1 MTPTKRVEGVKSAR
15 TPAARH
21 RNAPAASPVAHD
33 PASRASAM
41 LLVEDRLHREGAWR
55 EWFHAMAGRFDRLK
69 SGDVEVRLPKMGPF
83 RELAKA
89 FTKEEAVSALALE
102 PDFFEDEALRLSVFR
117 LRCLLMERLKG
128 LPGGDEAVLG
138 FFTTQSAL
146 VHTWMESDQL
156 GGIARHVGIDREVL
170 FDWVLSE
177 LDHEH
182 PWRNRV
188 GVVFCLSVFVDDE
201 YARRALEAML
211 SEAVRTKA
219 AVHYYL
225 SMSLAWALTSF
236 VQHDEALT
244 LSVLD
249 ANPLDDT
256 TAKRFV
262 RKVCESFRSDD
273 VQKARLK
280 AWLGEG

>member
-1 MTPTKRVEGVKSAR
+1 MTPKKHIDGVRS
-15 TPAARH
+15 
-21 RNAPAASPVAHD
+21 APAAFPVPHD
-33 PASRASAM
+33 SASRVSGM
-41 LLVEDRLHREGAWR
+41 LLEKDRLHREGAWR
-55 EWFHAMAGRFDRLK
+55 EWFHAMNGRFDRLK
-69 SGDVEVRLPKMGPF
+69 SGGVEVRLPKMGPF
-83 RELAKA
+83 RELTKA
-89 FTKEEAVSALALE
+89 FSGEEAVSALALE
-102 PDFFEDEALRLSVFR
+102 PDVFEDEALRLSVFR

-156 GGIARHVGIDREVL
+156 GGLARHVRLEREAL
-170 FDWVLSE
+170 FNWSLSE
-177 LDHEH
+177 LTHEH

-211 SEAVRTKA
+211 SVAVRTKA
-219 AVHYYL
+219 AGHYYL
-225 SMSLAWALTSF
+225 SMSLAWALTSY

-244 LSVLD
+244 LSVLG
-249 ANPLDDT
+249 ANPLDAT

-273 VQKARLK
+273 AQKARLK
-280 AWLGEG
+280 AWLIER